1 MGGALR
7 NVLNAQKLIDW
18 LLDEHDIVSREEG
31 VALCREFIALGV
43 LRHGERDDQNM
54 TLSISV
60 SAKGFRPSLSGICT
74 IEI

>member
-1 MGGALR
+1 MHYPLCMTHRDQKGTLIGGALR

-43 LRHGERDDQNM
+43 LRHGERV
-54 TLSISV
+54 TELSV
-60 SAKGFRPSLSGICT
+60 VCL
-74 IEI
+74 